1 MPFRWK
7 THTAPLR
14 ASQSL
19 CVALWVCV
27 YKCDRKPTLT
37 SALQLRRA
45 SADCTGEMETT
56 DLSLFEYLVASD
68 SLFYTLINYP
78 IYQCVCLDAN
88 AIMTHNVGMH
98 PHDYCANK
106 HSHFLLEVKQTPHA
120 QTYIHSHLG
129 ICIYVHFCVCVCMS
143 SLAVLKIAPCC
154 CRLCGCHG
162 RGMWATRQLRSAL
175 QNRPEICYS
184 NTHFSSGDGWRDGWT
199 DGWRRNVILTELGY
213 CIQ

>member
-1 MPFRWK
+1 MMKSAGCAVCPFECVKLLIMPFRWK

-78 IYQCVCLDAN
+78 IYQCVCVYRCQCYNDSQCWYAS
-88 AIMTHNVGMH
+88 TR
-98 PHDYCANK
+98 
-106 HSHFLLEVKQTPHA
+106 LLRKQTFTFSFGSETNPSCSNIY
-120 QTYIHSHLG
+120 TFTLG
-129 ICIYVHFCVCVCMS
+129 NLHIRSLLCVCVYVLASCS
-143 SLAVLKIAPCC
+143 KNSAVLLPTVW
-154 CRLCGCHG
+154 
-162 RGMWATRQLRSAL
+162 MSWQ
-175 QNRPEICYS
+175 
-184 NTHFSSGDGWRDGWT
+184 
-199 DGWRRNVILTELGY
+199 RNVGHAPAAICSTKPARNLLF
-213 CIQ
+213 